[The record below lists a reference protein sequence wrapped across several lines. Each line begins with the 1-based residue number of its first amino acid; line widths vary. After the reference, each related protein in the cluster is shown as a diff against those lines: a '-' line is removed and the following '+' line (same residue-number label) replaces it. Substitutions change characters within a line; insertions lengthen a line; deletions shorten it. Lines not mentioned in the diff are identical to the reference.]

1 MTGPHVKRAVAYAL
15 INSLC
20 NTPNIWTSYLYR
32 NAAPRFLLA
41 FSVDLAAAVGL
52 VLFAGATWW
61 YLRRQN
67 RKIEAGVDLGPSGPT
82 KLQIENGFRYQL

>member
-20 NTPNIWTSYLYR
+20 NTPNIWTSYLYKK
-32 NAAPRFLLA
+32 APRYILA

-52 VLFAGATWW
+52 VCFAGLTWW

-67 RKIEAGVDLGPSGPT
+67 QKIERGEDLGPSGPT
-82 KLQIENGFRYQL
+82 PLQIQNGFKYQL